1 VVSPLVVPTVE
12 TLARDLLQ
20 CRRREN
26 PHNADN
32 RQPWSTTDSHGNR
45 HTDIHITGHA
55 PAGGRN
61 VTIDKSLKRKGR
73 LARARSVLKRDER
86 IAVLESEER
95 WQSGRSPLGLPKVR
109 IAKTA
114 LAKKKKKK
122 AKEEA
127 DTTAA
132 AEATPDAAGSKAS
145 APAAKTAGAAKPA
158 SPAKPA
164 PGKK

>member
-1 VVSPLVVPTVE
+1 M
-12 TLARDLLQ
+12 
-20 CRRREN
+20 
-26 PHNADN
+26 
-32 RQPWSTTDSHGNR
+32 
-45 HTDIHITGHA
+45 
-55 PAGGRN
+55 
-61 VTIDKSLKRKGR
+61 TIDKSLRRKGR

-114 LAKKKKKK
+114 LSKKKKKK

-132 AEATPDAAGSKAS
+132 AEATPDAAGTKAS

-158 SPAKPA
+158 APAKPA